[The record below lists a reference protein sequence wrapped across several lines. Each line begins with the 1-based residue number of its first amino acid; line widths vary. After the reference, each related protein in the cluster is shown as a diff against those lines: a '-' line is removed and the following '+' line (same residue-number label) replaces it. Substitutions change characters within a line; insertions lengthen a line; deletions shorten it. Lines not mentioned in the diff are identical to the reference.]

1 MSNADPASNNS
12 TTHHQSTNNQTK
24 STHPACDETE
34 LVTAQW
40 AGPLPPPS
48 VLTGFNHAVENG
60 AERVFRMAEKE
71 QEHRIAFKLAE
82 LEGARKDFYRG
93 QILGGVLALACVAAS
108 LYSVVI
114 DAHPAV
120 SIALVGIPITA
131 LIGKM
136 LKR

>member
-1 MSNADPASNNS
+1 MSNEEAPVNNAAAHNQA
-12 TTHHQSTNNQTK
+12 THNQAKPNQS
-24 STHPACDETE
+24 AYDETE

-40 AGPLPPPS
+40 EGPLPPPS

-60 AERVFRMAEKE
+60 GQRVFRMAEKE
-71 QEHRIAFKLAE
+71 QAHRIAFKLAE
-82 LEGARKDFYRG
+82 LEGARKDFCRG
-93 QILGGVLALACVAAS
+93 QVLGGVLALACVAAS
-108 LYSVVI
+108 LYSVSI
-114 DAHPAV
+114 GAHPAV